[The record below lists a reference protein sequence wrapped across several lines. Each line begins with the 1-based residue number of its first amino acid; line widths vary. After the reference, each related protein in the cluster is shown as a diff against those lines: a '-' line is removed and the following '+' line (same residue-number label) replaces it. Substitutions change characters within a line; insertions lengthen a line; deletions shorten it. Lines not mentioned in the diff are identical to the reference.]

1 MRGQSAAWGKRQKPS
16 EALQECS
23 TSSYALSLELDALET
38 EVYGLENLQKTVKN
52 ENVQEE

>member
-16 EALQECS
+16 QALQECS
-23 TSSYALSLELDALET
+23 ASSYALSLELDALET